1 MLVLLFETFGPRML
15 LELKL
20 QSWWR
25 WCRSQGR
32 RTHAGSLS
40 LGASSSVCVHVGVSS
55 FWCQLFLGLFSCTVP
70 PAVRFTPVPR
80 VSKY

>member
-1 MLVLLFETFGPRML
+1 ML

-25 WCRSQGR
+25 WWRSQGR
-32 RTHAGSLS
+32 HRAGHWWTHAGSVS
-40 LGASSSVCVHVGVSS
+40 LGASSSVCVHVGVSA
-55 FWCQLFLGLFSCTVP
+55 FWCQMFLGLFSCTVP
-70 PAVRFTPVPR
+70 SAVRFTPVPR